1 MTQEEIEKLVAAEV
15 DRRLGAIVGQIGKD
29 LEDRYATKDLVDE
42 RVEARAKAEMAGF
55 NRAMLQATD
64 AISKGETLPPGHPL
78 AALVQ
83 VLDEL
88 TDLEM
93 RVMELG
99 LYIVANHRGKHQQP
113 REDPRAYIER
123 GMKLDILCNFMADR
137 EHCRILDAT
146 GKAKR
151 MDSEAA
157 QMVEQFSEI
166 LGPRPETKG

>member
-1 MTQEEIEKLVAAEV
+1 MTREEIEKLVAAEV
-15 DRRLGAIVGQIGKD
+15 DRRIGGMVGQIGKD

-42 RVEARAKAEMAGF
+42 RIEKRARAEMDGF

-64 AISKGETLPPGHPL
+64 AISKGEQLPPGHPL

-93 RVMELG
+93 RVMEIG
-99 LYIVANHRGKHQQP
+99 LYVVASHRGKHQRP
-113 REDPRAYIER
+113 GEDPRAYVER

-146 GKAKR
+146 GKAER
-151 MDSEAA
+151 VDSEAA

-166 LGPRPETKG
+166 LGPRPEKKG